1 MRGRTPNAAK
11 RDSCFDLEQVDVRF
25 LWGRGARLE
34 LVAGLV
40 FALALPAAA
49 GAAQSAKGL
58 ATETA
63 LTAEMHDVHGQTQAT
78 LTVRVTAKDGLPAQ
92 GSVVISDSGSS
103 LAGVALNAQGY
114 ATTTLS
120 LPPGEHNLTASYVGD
135 GAHASSVSEARPI
148 AAAAGTNPDFSIAV
162 SPATISLTQG
172 QSGAVTAL
180 VTPVSSTSLT
190 APMFVTMSC
199 SGLPDQASCSFT
211 PENIE
216 ILPNTTAAVTS
227 SMNLATVAPSGSGS
241 ARLDKRG
248 GPSARVAWAIL
259 LPGTLGLA
267 GLAFGARRRRWLSN
281 VALLGMVALIG
292 VLATTACGPLYYYR
306 NHGPSP
312 NLPTPTGTYNLVVTA
327 QSSNGITATTH
338 STTLVLTVK

>member
-1 MRGRTPNAAK
+1 
-11 RDSCFDLEQVDVRF
+11 
-25 LWGRGARLE
+25 
-34 LVAGLV
+34 
-40 FALALPAAA
+40 
-49 GAAQSAKGL
+49 
-58 ATETA
+58 
-63 LTAEMHDVHGQTQAT
+63 
-78 LTVRVTAKDGLPAQ
+78 
-92 GSVVISDSGSS
+92 VVIADGGSP
-103 LAGVALNAQGY
+103 LAGIALNAEGR
-114 ATTTLS
+114 ATTTVS

-135 GAHASSVSEARPI
+135 MAHAGSVSDARPI
-148 AAAAGTNPDFSIAV
+148 AAATGTTPDFTIAV
-162 SPATISLTQG
+162 SPATLSLTQG
-172 QSGAVTAL
+172 QSGLVTAS
-180 VTPVSSTSLT
+180 VTPVNASSLT

-216 ILPNTTAAVTS
+216 ILPNTTAAVAS
-227 SMNLATVAPSGSGS
+227 SLNLATVSASGSGS
-241 ARLDKRG
+241 ARLDERRTG
-248 GPSARVAWAIL
+248 TSERVAWAIL

-281 VALLGMVALIG
+281 AALMGLVGLMA
-292 VLATTACGPLYYYR
+292 VLAMTACGPLYYYR

>member
-1 MRGRTPNAAK
+1 M
-11 RDSCFDLEQVDVRF
+11 RF
-25 LWGRGARLE
+25 LLGRGARLE
-34 LVAGLV
+34 LVTGLV

-49 GAAQSAKGL
+49 GAAESAKGL
-58 ATETA
+58 ASETA
-63 LTAEMHDVHGQTQAT
+63 LTAETHDVNGQTQAT
-78 LTVRVTAKDGLPAQ
+78 LSVRVTGKDGLPAH
-92 GSVVISDSGSS
+92 GAVVISDGGSS
-103 LAGVALNAQGY
+103 LAGIALNAEGR
-114 ATTTLS
+114 ATTTVS

-135 GAHASSVSEARPI
+135 TAHAGSVSEARPI
-148 AAAAGTNPDFSIAV
+148 AAATGTTPDFTIAV
-162 SPATISLTQG
+162 SPATLSLTQG
-172 QSGAVTAL
+172 QSGLVTAS
-180 VTPVSSTSLT
+180 VTPVNASSLT

-227 SMNLATVAPSGSGS
+227 SLNLATVSASGSGS
-241 ARLDKRG
+241 ARLDERRNG
-248 GPSARVAWAIL
+248 TSERVAWAIL

-281 VALLGMVALIG
+281 AALMGLLGLMA